1 MKDDFLYKYRGV
13 DKEVFDRDIEALKNN
28 YFWSSDVEHLNDDQE
43 FQFNSKALV
52 NTLDA
57 LKLKYPT
64 CCQSIDNVKFQ
75 LDGVIEKV
83 KTAGVF
89 SLSRNPHVPSM
100 WGLYASERRG
110 YCIIYRKDKLLESVS
125 GICMNDKI
133 LLDVQYTKSVPTLSP
148 DDFKGNKMLVKLLAT
163 KEQSWI
169 YEEETRIVTDECG
182 RHEIPASALYGII
195 FGSQMSEQ
203 DKQKIKDALI
213 GRNVKFYQLS
223 GKINAYGYEHCLVSE
238 NKVSSSL
245 ADCLYDYKCKSMPVV
260 DNFYVK
266 LKFMP
271 SSEADVKDFI
281 SEFKKK
287 HADRQCNIY
296 VHDMDVDIDKF
307 NDDYENYDYLH
318 EHLIAEVDFATD
330 EVLFNRDYRKVE

>member
-13 DKEVFDRDIEALKNN
+13 DKETFDRDIEALKNN

-52 NTLDA
+52 NFLDT
-57 LKLKYPT
+57 LKLKHPRSL
-64 CCQSIDNVKFQ
+64 QSIDNVKVQ
-75 LDGVIEKV
+75 LNGIIEKV
-83 KTAGVF
+83 KTVGVF

-110 YCIIYRKDKLLESVS
+110 YCIIYRKAKLLESVS

-148 DDFKGNKMLVKLLAT
+148 VDFKGNKMLMKLLAT
-163 KEQSWI
+163 KEQSWSN
-169 YEEETRIVTDECG
+169 EEETRIVTDECG
-182 RHEIPASALYGII
+182 RHDIPASALYGII

-203 DKQKIKDALI
+203 DKQKIKDALV

-223 GKINAYGYEHCLVSE
+223 GKINSYGYEHCYVGE
-238 NKVSSSL
+238 NKVCSSL
-245 ADCLYDYKCKSMPVV
+245 DDKLYDYKCKSMPVV
-260 DNFYVK
+260 DNFFVK
-266 LKFMP
+266 LKFVP
-271 SSEADVKDFI
+271 SSEDEVKNFI

-287 HADRQCNIY
+287 HADRQCNVY
-296 VHDMDVDIDKF
+296 VHDMDVDMEKF
-307 NDDYENYDYLH
+307 KDDYENYDYLH
-318 EHLIAEVDFATD
+318 QHLIAEVDFATD
-330 EVLFNRDYRKVE
+330 EVLFNKEYQK